1 MLQMTLSES
10 SLFKDN
16 PVKLRDKFLAEEI
29 TFHILVYCDDCQLPA
44 HDSRF
49 TGLVTELCQYLLDHL
64 MTQDKKE
71 MNVSITLVKH

>member
-1 MLQMTLSES
+1 MLQANLSES

-29 TFHILVYCDDCQLPA
+29 PFHILVYCDDCQLPA

-64 MTQDKKE
+64 TQDKKE